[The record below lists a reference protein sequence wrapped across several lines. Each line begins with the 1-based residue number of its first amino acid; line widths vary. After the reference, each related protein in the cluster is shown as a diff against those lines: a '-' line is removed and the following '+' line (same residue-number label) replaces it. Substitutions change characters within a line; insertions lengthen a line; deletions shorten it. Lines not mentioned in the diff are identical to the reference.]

1 MVKYMNKA
9 CIIYVNKCILGSR
22 EKTFSRITRGFTVE
36 RHRAFNVEINDT
48 WAHCLSYIFITLN
61 CYFEIRYIYGGK
73 STEPTLPRTNF
84 QSF

>member
-1 MVKYMNKA
+1 MVKYMNKD

-22 EKTFSRITRGFTVE
+22 EKTFSRINKC
-36 RHRAFNVEINDT
+36 HRAFNVEINDT
-48 WAHCLSYIFITLN
+48 WAHCLSCIFITLN